1 MHRVGIRQEIV
12 ERVMRRRGRLH
23 LFDRLGPSE
32 TALLV
37 IDMQGTFVAP
47 GSPAEVPLS
56 REIVPAINRLA
67 AALRALGAM
76 VVWVTHANTHDKHG
90 SDWDGFFENF
100 VADELRQRT
109 IESLAPGAEGQKL
122 WHELATGDD
131 DQFIFK
137 NRYSALIPGSS
148 QLERVLRSRGIR
160 NLLIAGTKTNVCCES
175 TARDAMMLD
184 FNVIMVADCMAA
196 LSDDEHRATLETMIQ
211 QFGDVMTV
219 DEVLGI
225 LSPRAQPRAAASTGR
240 TK

>member
-1 MHRVGIRQEIV
+1 MHRVGIRQEII

-23 LFDRLGPSE
+23 LFDRLDPSE
-32 TALLV
+32 TALVV

-67 AALRALGAM
+67 AALRPLGAM
-76 VVWVTHANTHDKHG
+76 VVWVTHANTHDRHG

-100 VADELRQRT
+100 VADEVRQRT

-122 WHELATGDD
+122 WHELVTGEDD
-131 DQFIFK
+131 HFVFK

-148 QLERVLRSRGIR
+148 QLERVLRSHGVR

-196 LSDDEHRATLETMIQ
+196 LSDDEHRATLETVIQ

-225 LSPRAQPRAAASTGR
+225 LLPRSQSRAAASTGR
-240 TK
+240 RK